1 MTRRGGGVAQ
11 YAVLRID
18 KKHTIQEVAAL
29 GHHNERTRPTP
40 NADPARLAGTG
51 DWCGDVQARL
61 AVAPTIRAN
70 AVIAIEHVMTA
81 SREWYARGDE
91 ADRADRL
98 AVWTERSMAWLRERY
113 GEANVVAAILHKDEM
128 TPHI

>member
-1 MTRRGGGVAQ
+1 VAQ

-29 GHHNERTRPTP
+29 GHHNERTRPMP
-40 NADPARLAGTG
+40 NADPDRLADNVRLAGTG
-51 DWCGDVQARL
+51 DWCADVQARL
-61 AVAPTIRAN
+61 TVAPTIRAN

-91 ADRADRL
+91 AERADRL
-98 AVWTERSMAWLRERY
+98 AVWTERSMGSE
-113 GEANVVAAILHKDEM
+113 
-128 TPHI
+128 

>member
-1 MTRRGGGVAQ
+1 VAQ

-29 GHHNERTRPTP
+29 GHYNERTRPTP
-40 NADPARLAGTG
+40 NANPDRLGDNVRLAGTG
-51 DWCGDVQARL
+51 DWCADVQGRL
-61 AVAPTIRAN
+61 DVAPTIRSN

-91 ADRADRL
+91 GERAARL
-98 AVWTERSMAWLRERY
+98 DA
-113 GEANVVAAILHKDEM
+113 
-128 TPHI
+128 

>member
-1 MTRRGGGVAQ
+1 MAQ

-40 NADPARLAGTG
+40 NADPARLAENVRLAGTG